1 MKRHIQLLFPFHF
14 TCVERVHWKS
24 ASADKEFALNC
35 LCSFDKPLT
44 IYSQSRIWDGF
55 SSSVS
60 CSLGCSHQLELMVEG
75 SGSHPATCI
84 SQWSPLVL
92 ETRPAGI
99 TDIQGCF
106 CWKEETMLRFAGSA
120 GRWLKEQRATSQKK
134 RSKKVRWQ
142 QQKNVRY
149 RREHAATLPKTTARK
164 RTASTLRCHLWLIW
178 LFLVPTYSFLP

>member
-1 MKRHIQLLFPFHF
+1 M
-14 TCVERVHWKS
+14 CWKS
-24 ASADKEFALNC
+24 TLKVSFCWQRICFKLPLQFWQTLNNLLMSC
-35 LCSFDKPLT
+35 
-44 IYSQSRIWDGF
+44 QSRIWDGF

-60 CSLGCSHQLELMVEG
+60 CSLGCSHQFELMVEG

-106 CWKEETMLRFAGSA
+106 CWKEEIMLRFAGSA
-120 GRWLKEQRATSQKK
+120 GRWLKEQRATSQNK

-149 RREHAATLPKTTARK
+149 RREHTATLPKTTARK